1 MTLSRMCVITRCRK
15 TRRELTKITKL
26 DGFWVVDI
34 EQNLHGRSIYID
46 LNQETLE
53 KFIKQ
58 IKRFK
63 MTPDNQKQVIA
74 KLEEIIE

>member
-1 MTLSRMCVITRCRK
+1 MTLSRMCVITRRRKLRK
-15 TRRELTKITKL
+15 TLTKITRI
-26 DGFWVVDI
+26 DNFWFVDI
-34 EQNLHGRSIYID
+34 EQKLHGRSIYID

-53 KFIKQ
+53 KFTKQ

-63 MTPDNQKQVIA
+63 MTPDNQKHVIA